1 MPDKSIDDAQIMCIA
16 RAAGLHK
23 AIDRFPDDIRA
34 AARGAAQARDAF
46 EPPENPTAEPW
57 PPMRTGA
64 GV

>member
-1 MPDKSIDDAQIMCIA
+1 MSDKSIDDAQIMCIA

-23 AIDRFPDDIRA
+23 AIERFPDDIRA
-34 AARGAAQARDAF
+34 AARGAAQAREAF
-46 EPPENPTAEPW
+46 TAPANPTVEPW